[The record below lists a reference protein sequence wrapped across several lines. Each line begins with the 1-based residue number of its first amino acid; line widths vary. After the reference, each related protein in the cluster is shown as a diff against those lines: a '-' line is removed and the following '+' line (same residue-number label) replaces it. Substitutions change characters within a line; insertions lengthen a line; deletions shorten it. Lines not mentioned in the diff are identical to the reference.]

1 MNDRLQSLRE
11 HNGSLSKRTE
21 IMDKKY
27 VAYGLIFLNV
37 LLQFASCFWYR
48 ELPGFVWTLANAIL
62 ILVPLVFGLQMG
74 VLCLLPVAAS
84 ELLWFF
90 KLGSFGPLL
99 HLASFI
105 IAVILMAAAH
115 RRLEAMPRRKR
126 AVLSGVLFIAG
137 VAGEELLYQGLRLL
151 VLQKPVQW
159 DTFFGEI
166 FSPVILIVLLLLV
179 TFINCSDSESQER
192 SQR

>member
-37 LLQFASCFWYR
+37 LLQIASCFWYR

-62 ILVPLVFGLQMG
+62 ILVPLVFGLKMG
-74 VLCLLPVAAS
+74 LLCLLPVAAS

-105 IAVILMAAAH
+105 IAVIFMAAAH

-192 SQR
+192 SQK

>member
-1 MNDRLQSLRE
+1 
-11 HNGSLSKRTE
+11 
-21 IMDKKY
+21 MDKKY

-37 LLQFASCFWYR
+37 LLQIASCFWYR

-62 ILVPLVFGLQMG
+62 ILVPLVFGLKMG
-74 VLCLLPVAAS
+74 LLCLLPVAAS

-99 HLASFI
+99 HLASFA

-159 DTFFGEI
+159 DSFFGEI

-192 SQR
+192 SQK

>member
-1 MNDRLQSLRE
+1 MN
-11 HNGSLSKRTE
+11 N
-21 IMDKKY
+21 KY
-27 VAYGLIFLNV
+27 MAYGLIFLNV
-37 LLQFASCFWYR
+37 LLQIASCFWYR

-62 ILVPLVFGLQMG
+62 ILVPLVFGLKMG
-74 VLCLLPVAAS
+74 LLCLLPVAAS

-90 KLGSFGPLL
+90 KLGSYGPLL
-99 HLASFI
+99 HLASFT

-126 AVLSGVLFIAG
+126 VVLSGVLFIAG

-192 SQR
+192 SQK

>member
-37 LLQFASCFWYR
+37 LLQIASCFWYR